1 MTSRY
6 RIDSKSDIDKE
17 SMIFNKNGFSE
28 IMLEM
33 LFLDYGKE
41 VNGKLI
47 NKLDLFNLKGLSDK
61 EIEKLLNKF
70 LINKTKEIESE
81 SNIGTSQVTIDNPEA
96 IDYFNYI
103 FKQSLDF
110 YEEELKGNIPKK
122 YKNRK
127 KYFNKKEDI
136 INFLKDTTKGV
147 ISSQF
152 NCSIAKISYAI
163 NEIIDTPEL
172 VELDKKSI
180 YLAREK
186 IIPSTM
192 IDDYEMLMNLGC
204 SKGRTIIGGKI
215 IEFKLRIRGKEHNS
229 GTFKILKDE
238 KYINGKSLNDSIGI
252 EFEVKNKEDA
262 LLLLSYFY
270 LSLFHNRIEE
280 GELIN
285 TVNSFKNKGIIDKEL
300 VEKME
305 KEGLITGDFLN
316 LIKNLHFNPNPMQN
330 QDYKDVKIIGEV
342 DLPIN
347 LNDSKSQKKGH
358 SVELR
363 MILVGN
369 KNEEGL
375 SDHRILEVGKII
387 LTWIRLKGYISEPF
401 IKKLIN
407 ELLNEYKDLDEKFKK
422 EEILNYFKSKLIP
435 VEKKGNAKLYTV
447 KSRNMLDIYSKI

>member
-17 SMIFNKNGFSE
+17 SMIFNKNWFSE

-33 LFLDYGKE
+33 LFLDYWKE
-41 VNGKLI
+41 VNWKLI
-47 NKLDLFNLKGLSDK
+47 NKLDLFNLKWLSDK

-81 SNIGTSQVTIDNPEA
+81 SNIWTSQVTIDNPEA

-110 YEEELKGNIPKK
+110 YEEELKWNIPKK

-136 INFLKDTTKGV
+136 INFLKDTTKWV

-204 SKGRTIIGGKI
+204 SKWRTIIWGKI
-215 IEFKLRIRGKEHNS
+215 IEFKLRIRWKEHNS
-229 GTFKILKDE
+229 WTFKILKDE
-238 KYINGKSLNDSIGI
+238 KYINWKSLNDSIWI

-280 GELIN
+280 WELIN
-285 TVNSFKNKGIIDKEL
+285 TVNSFKNKWIIDKEL

-305 KEGLITGDFLN
+305 KERLITWDFLN

-330 QDYKDVKIIGEV
+330 QDYKDVKIIWEV

-347 LNDSKSQKKGH
+347 LNDSKSQKKWH

-363 MILVGN
+363 MILVWN

-375 SDHRILEVGKII
+375 SDHRILEVWKII
-387 LTWIRLKGYISEPF
+387 LTWIRLKWYISEPF

-435 VEKKGNAKLYTV
+435 VEKKWNAKLYTV